1 MTSPDQNMSSNYA
14 VCPKCGFKKIMK
26 DGTYRMETKHGMSI
40 FFVDAHICGNCG
52 YVEFYKMRE

>member
-1 MTSPDQNMSSNYA
+1 MSGNYA
-14 VCPKCGFKKIMK
+14 VCPKCGFKKLIK

-40 FFVDAHICGNCG
+40 FFVDAHICDNCG